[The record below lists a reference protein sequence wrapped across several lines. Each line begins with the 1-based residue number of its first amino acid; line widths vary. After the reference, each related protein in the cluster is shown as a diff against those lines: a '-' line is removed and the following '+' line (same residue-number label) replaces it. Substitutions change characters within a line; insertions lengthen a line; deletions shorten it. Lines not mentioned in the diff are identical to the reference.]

1 MTALIHPSSLQTLT
15 AADRGLFQRFGTGKT
30 AGVPFRRIHDAVLA
44 QARARPDAV
53 AVVHSGA
60 SLTYAELD
68 RRSAALA
75 AVLARLG
82 VRPGHH
88 VGLFLTRSIPMVVG
102 ILAVLRAGAAYV
114 PQDIRITPP
123 PQLRHIVATAGIDV
137 VLTTR
142 EHAGALPAGLG
153 RVVAID
159 GEHPYRDAPR
169 VAGGGTAMVIFTSG
183 TTGRPNGVQVTHA
196 NLGNVLLTAPG
207 SLGVRPGDRV
217 AQLLNIAFDMAAWEI
232 LGTLAH
238 GGCLLVRGRDI
249 EETAREADVLIA
261 TPGVLSTVDPRAC
274 RRVRT
279 VAVAGERCPAALA
292 DAWAR
297 RASFHNACGPTEV
310 TIVNT
315 VQRYDPRLGEL
326 TIGRPV
332 PNTTVYVLDDQRRPC
347 PIGQVGEMWAGGAC
361 VTAGYA
367 GNDVLTAERYRPDP
381 FLGGAH
387 RMFRTRDLVRWTT
400 DGQLEHHGRTDDQVK
415 VRGFRV
421 ELDAVTATLERA
433 PGCERATT
441 LLYEGGLVG
450 FVTPST
456 AEPELIRRSAEAA
469 LPYYSVPAMI
479 VPVDHL
485 PLTERGKVDRR
496 ALLSRLDS
504 REPAET
510 VA

>member
-1 MTALIHPSSLQTLT
+1 MIRSGLLPGMSP
-15 AADRGLFQRFGTGKT
+15 ADRVLFQRFGTGKP
-30 AGVPFRRIHDAVLA
+30 AAVPFRRIHDAVLA
-44 QARARPDAV
+44 QARARPDAL
-53 AVVHSGA
+53 AVEHSGE

-75 AVLARLG
+75 SALSTLG
-82 VRPGHH
+82 VRPGQH

-102 ILAVLRAGAAYV
+102 ILAILRAGAAYV
-114 PQDIRITPP
+114 PQDIRIAPAA
-123 PQLRHIVATAGIDV
+123 QLRHIVATAGIEV

-142 EHAGALPAGLG
+142 EHKSALPAGLG

-159 GEHPYRDAPR
+159 SAHRGDAPP
-169 VAGGGTAMVIFTSG
+169 VSGGGTAMVIFTSG

-196 NLGNVLLTAPG
+196 NLANVLLTAPG

-238 GGCLLVRGRDI
+238 GGTLLIRGRDI
-249 EETAREADVLIA
+249 EETARRADVLIA
-261 TPGVLSTVDPRAC
+261 TPGVLSTVDPAAC
-274 RRVRT
+274 ARVRT
-279 VAVAGERCPAALA
+279 VAVAGERCPAGLA

-297 RASFHNACGPTEV
+297 RARFHNACGPTEV

-315 VQRYDPRLGEL
+315 VQHYDPGRGPL

-332 PNTTVYVLDDQRRPC
+332 PNTTVYVLDDELKPC

-367 GNDVLTAERYRPDP
+367 GNADLTAERYRPDP

-387 RMFRTRDLVRWTT
+387 RMFRTRDLVRWTP

-415 VRGFRV
+415 IRGFRV

-433 PGCERATT
+433 PGCARAAT
-441 LLYEGGLVG
+441 LVSEGRLVG
-450 FVTPST
+450 FVSPAT
-456 AEPELIRRSAEAA
+456 ADPGVVRRAVEAE
-469 LPYYSVPAMI
+469 LPYYCVPTMI

-496 ALLSRLDS
+496 ALLSCLDS
-504 REPAET
+504 REPAGT

>member
-1 MTALIHPSSLQTLT
+1 MIRPVSLPGLT
-15 AADRGLFQRFGTGKT
+15 PADRALFQRFG
-30 AGVPFRRIHDAVLA
+30 AGEPARVPFRGIHEAVLA
-44 QARARPDAV
+44 QARFRPNALAV
-53 AVVHSGA
+53 EHLGE

-75 AVLARLG
+75 AALAGFG
-82 VRPGHH
+82 VRPGQH

-102 ILAVLRAGAAYV
+102 LLAVLRVGAAYV

-123 PQLRHIVATAGIDV
+123 SQLKHIVETAGIDV

-142 EHAGALPAGLG
+142 EHRSAIPAGLG
-153 RVVAID
+153 RVVAVD
-159 GEHPYRDAPR
+159 DEHSGDHPFGGPPA
-169 VAGGGTAMVIFTSG
+169 GGTAMVIFTSG
-183 TTGRPNGVQVTHA
+183 TTGRPNGVQVTQE
-196 NLGNVLLTAPG
+196 NLGNVLLTRPG
-207 SLGVRPGDRV
+207 SLGIRPGDRV

-238 GGCLLVRGRDI
+238 GGCLVIRGKDI
-249 EETAREADVLIA
+249 EETAREADVVIA
-261 TPGVLSTVDPRAC
+261 TPGVLSTVDPDAC
-274 RRVRT
+274 PRVRT
-279 VAVAGERCPAALA
+279 VAVAGERCPAELA
-292 DAWAR
+292 RAWAR

-315 VQRYDPRLGEL
+315 IQRYDPRLGHL

-332 PNTTVYVLDDQRRPC
+332 PNTTVYVLGDDLTPC

-367 GNDVLTAERYRPDP
+367 GNEALTAERYRPDP
-381 FLGGAH
+381 FLGGTH
-387 RMFRTRDLVRWTT
+387 RMFRTRDLVRWTA

-421 ELDAVTATLERA
+421 ELDAVTTALERA
-433 PGCERATT
+433 PGCERAAT
-441 LLYEGGLVG
+441 LLYDGRLAG
-450 FVTPST
+450 FVTPAS
-456 AEPELIRRSAEAA
+456 AEPEIIRRAVEAV
-469 LPYYSVPAMI
+469 LPYYCVPAMI
-479 VPVDHL
+479 VPVDRL

>member
-1 MTALIHPSSLQTLT
+1 MSALIRPSSLSGLT
-15 AADRGLFQRFGTGKT
+15 AADRVLFQRFGTGNP
-30 AGVPFRRIHDAVLA
+30 AGVPFHRIHDAVLA
-44 QARARPDAV
+44 QARVRPDAL
-53 AVVHSGA
+53 AVVHSGE
-60 SLTYAELD
+60 SLTYAELE

-75 AVLARLG
+75 AALARLG

-114 PQDIRITPP
+114 PQDIRITPAA
-123 PQLRHIVATAGIDV
+123 QLRHIVATAGIDV

-142 EHAGALPAGLG
+142 EHAAALPAGLG
-153 RVVAID
+153 RVVAVD
-159 GEHPYRDAPR
+159 GEHPDHDAPF
-169 VAGGGTAMVIFTSG
+169 VTGGGTAMVIFTSG

-196 NLGNVLLTAPG
+196 NLANVLLTAPG
-207 SLGVRPGDRV
+207 SLGIRPGDRV

-232 LGTLAH
+232 LGTLSH
-238 GGCLLVRGRDI
+238 GGCLLVRGKDI

-274 RRVRT
+274 PRVRT
-279 VAVAGERCPAALA
+279 VAVAGERCPIALA
-292 DAWAR
+292 DAWSR
-297 RASFHNACGPTEV
+297 RARFHNACGPTEV

-315 VQRYDPRLGEL
+315 VQRYDPRLGRL

-332 PNTTVYVLDDQRRPC
+332 PNTTVYVLDDELRPC

>member
-1 MTALIHPSSLQTLT
+1 MTELIRPSSLHGLS
-15 AADRGLFQRFGTGKT
+15 AADRVLFQRFGTGKP
-30 AGVPFRRIHDAVLA
+30 AGVPFRRIHDAILA
-44 QARARPDAV
+44 QARARPGAV
-53 AVVHSGA
+53 AVRHSGE

-68 RRSAALA
+68 RRSASLA
-75 AVLARLG
+75 AVLAGLG
-82 VRPGHH
+82 VRPGDH

-114 PQDIRITPP
+114 PQDIRIAPAA
-123 PQLRHIVATAGIDV
+123 QLAHIVDTAGIDV

-142 EHAGALPAGLG
+142 EHTAALPAGVG

-159 GEHPYRDAPR
+159 GEHPRCDAPP
-169 VAGGGTAMVIFTSG
+169 ADGGGTAMVIFTSG

-207 SLGVRPGDRV
+207 SLGIRPGDRV

-232 LGTLAH
+232 LGTLSH
-238 GGCLLVRGRDI
+238 GGCLLIRGKDI
-249 EETAREADVLIA
+249 EATAREADVLIA
-261 TPGVLSTVDPRAC
+261 TPGVLSTVDPGAC
-274 RRVRT
+274 PRVRT

-315 VQRYDPRLGEL
+315 VQRYDPRLGKL

-332 PNTTVYVLDDQRRPC
+332 PNTTVYVLDDELRPC

-433 PGCERATT
+433 PGCARAATV
-441 LLYEGGLVG
+441 LYDGGLVG

-485 PLTERGKVDRR
+485 PLTDRGKVDRR